1 MYPYLQ
7 AAKDVSYLFLIS
19 FVMYFL
25 SFPFMYHLALAV
37 ESNTLQHN
45 LQCAQFIN
53 SRTRNIQ
60 PTRLPSKLGER
71 RRHRAYRYQHVTP
84 YVYWFRVW
92 LRYKLREDLSNFLK
106 QLHIL

>member
-37 ESNTLQHN
+37 ESNMLQHN
-45 LQCAQFIN
+45 LQCAQFAN

-60 PTRLPSKLGER
+60 PTPGHLNLNC
-71 RRHRAYRYQHVTP
+71 AVI
-84 YVYWFRVW
+84 W
-92 LRYKLREDLSNFLK
+92 L
-106 QLHIL
+106 IVITT